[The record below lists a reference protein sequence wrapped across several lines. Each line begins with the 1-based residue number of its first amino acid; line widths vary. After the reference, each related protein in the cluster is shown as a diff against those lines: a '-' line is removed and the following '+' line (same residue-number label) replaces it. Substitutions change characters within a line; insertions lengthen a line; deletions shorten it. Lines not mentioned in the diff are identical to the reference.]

1 MAKKKLVKKHVSV
14 SAQTPKKMGF
24 VEYVSRDQ
32 EIADRIAARNS
43 HLEILKAQQEKKKKK
58 KK

>member
-24 VEYVSRDQ
+24 VEIPV
-32 EIADRIAARNS
+32 EENS
-43 HLEILKAQQEKKKKK
+43 HYERSDIKMLLEF
-58 KK
+58 